1 MAVGDAWVEKR
12 QLPNHMKQTV
22 SCTCVHTQV
31 SICVCLSDYP
41 HLSSNVCVCVCV
53 CVVCVC
59 VCVCMCVVCVCVTSR
74 GFLLFVFGAFF
85 FFSSINHSTAL
96 ISKGSK
102 DG

>member
-41 HLSSNVCVCVCV
+41 HISSNVCVWVCGVCVCVCV
-53 CVVCVC
+53 CVYVCGVCVC
-59 VCVCMCVVCVCVTSR
+59 NFQRFFAFCFWCF
-74 GFLLFVFGAFF
+74 FLFF
-85 FFSSINHSTAL
+85 FNKSQHSTHF
-96 ISKGSK
+96 
-102 DG
+102 

>member
-31 SICVCLSDYP
+31 SMCVCLSDYP
-41 HLSSNVCVCVCV
+41 HLSSDVYVCVW
-53 CVVCVC
+53 
-59 VCVCMCVVCVCVTSR
+59 CVCVTSR
-74 GFLLFVFGAFF
+74 AFLLFVFLVLFS

-96 ISKGSK
+96 MSKGSK